1 MRLPGSYV
9 HAATVLALGVAGPCW
24 AQGIIEQGKGVLGG
38 AGGIAGSGAATALP
52 GGVSMEKIVQLIEQ
66 QGYSK
71 VSNLIPKGNMLGA
84 SAIDSSGSPVDLLVN
99 PASGKVE
106 SALRK

>member
-1 MRLPGSYV
+1 MRKLV

-24 AQGIIEQGKGVLGG
+24 AQGILEQGKGAIGG
-38 AGGIAGSGAATALP
+38 AGGSAGSGAATALP
-52 GGVSMEKIVQLIEQ
+52 GGVSMEKVVQLIEQ

-71 VSNLIPKGNMLGA
+71 VSNLMPKGNMLAA
-84 SAIDSSGSPVDLLVN
+84 SAVDSSGSPVDLLVN